1 MHLPKKSDFEKD
13 FSEILSDSVDKL
25 CLSEQIR
32 AKIIENYNIQTKYSA
47 KSRKVSYLVV
57 TCLACLT
64 CLVYFT
70 CFTELESESYVKS
83 KSVIYS
89 DQNRSNWLKSTILVK
104 SNKNKNSYI
113 KITVSNSK
121 ISQT

>member
-1 MHLPKKSDFEKD
+1 MHLPQKSDFEKD

-57 TCLACLT
+57 TCLA